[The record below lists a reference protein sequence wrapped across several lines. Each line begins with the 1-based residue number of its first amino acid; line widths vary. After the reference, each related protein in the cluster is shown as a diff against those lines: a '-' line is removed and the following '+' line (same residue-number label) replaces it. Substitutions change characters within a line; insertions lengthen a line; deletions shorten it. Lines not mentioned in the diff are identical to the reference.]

1 MNSKHIKRSSYLN
14 KINDFIDTDFIKVLT
29 GIRRCGKTSI
39 MFDIIDELKDKG
51 ISEENII
58 FISFEDLEYNLIKDF
73 KELNTLILDKIYF
86 FYI

>member
-1 MNSKHIKRSSYLN
+1 
-14 KINDFIDTDFIKVLT
+14 
-29 GIRRCGKTSI
+29 